1 MLDFRS
7 ASCYN
12 NYAELNS
19 ACKDAVNTN
28 AKKGENSM
36 KKEVLDYVVEQT
48 HALMN
53 AASCSREAKEAAQAW
68 LDAVGTENETEQ
80 TKKYVAELEADI
92 VTVDA
97 LIGLAESETGAKI
110 FGAEKAKEI
119 AAHGKEIK
127 DAGAVYCDCPACA
140 AVEKILAKK
149 DEMLA

>member
-1 MLDFRS
+1 
-7 ASCYN
+7 
-12 NYAELNS
+12 
-19 ACKDAVNTN
+19 
-28 AKKGENSM
+28 M

-97 LIGLAESETGAKI
+97 LIGLAESEMGVKI
-110 FGAEKAKEI
+110 FGAEKAKEV

-127 DAGAVYCDCPACA
+127 AAGAVYCDCPACA

>member
-1 MLDFRS
+1 
-7 ASCYN
+7 
-12 NYAELNS
+12 
-19 ACKDAVNTN
+19 
-28 AKKGENSM
+28 M

-110 FGAEKAKEI
+110 FGAERRRRSQPTERKLRLPERFTVTVLPARLWKRSWQRRMRCWRKCCSV
-119 AAHGKEIK
+119 AAGMWR
-127 DAGAVYCDCPACA
+127 VY
-140 AVEKILAKK
+140 LA
-149 DEMLA
+149 